1 MTPWMLALLMAGAA
15 AAAPQQ
21 TPEKA
26 PPKQLEKQ
34 RQKPAAGAKEE
45 IPPEE
50 DTSQGVVEYSFNPLQ
65 STKDVNV
72 GNQYL
77 KNHKF
82 RAAEMRYTSA
92 TKWNDG
98 NAEAWLRL
106 GEVAERLKDADKAKH
121 AYQKYLELASDAKNA
136 GDIRKKV
143 EKLK

>member
-1 MTPWMLALLMAGAA
+1 MVRWMLAVLIAGAA

-21 TPEKA
+21 APEKA
-26 PPKQLEKQ
+26 PPKQLEKE
-34 RQKPAAGAKEE
+34 RQKPAATGKEE

-50 DTSQGVVEYSFNPLQ
+50 DVAVAATEYSFNPLQ
-65 STKDVNV
+65 STKDVSV
-72 GNQYL
+72 GNQYS

-106 GEVAERLKDADKAKH
+106 GEVAEHL
-121 AYQKYLELASDAKNA
+121 
-136 GDIRKKV
+136 
-143 EKLK
+143 